1 MTTSLHPDVTSLH
14 PDFISFHPDV
24 TSLHPDVTSLHPDV
38 ISLHP
43 DINLH
48 SLTLYPKLGF
58 PTSLKFHSEI
68 HSYTIFRLPRIDGSL
83 DRSRKP
89 RFGSIGRNEDLD
101 RLRENYDDVTG
112 GDFVR
117 PMMRN
122 KFTPTPPPGGA
133 SVPTNGTR
141 ANRDGS
147 TNRDGKPRFQTDVKA
162 LIRTYKKVA
171 YL

>member
-1 MTTSLHPDVTSLH
+1 MSINPSGKYITFTPDLPSIYLQHTVNL
-14 PDFISFHPDV
+14 PSF
-24 TSLHPDVTSLHPDV
+24 L
-38 ISLHP
+38 
-43 DINLH
+43 
-48 SLTLYPKLGF
+48 
-58 PTSLKFHSEI
+58 
-68 HSYTIFRLPRIDGSL
+68 RLPRIDGSL

-133 SVPTNGTR
+133 SVPTNTSSR
-141 ANRDGS
+141 PNRDGS

>member
-1 MTTSLHPDVTSLH
+1 MN
-14 PDFISFHPDV
+14 F
-24 TSLHPDVTSLHPDV
+24 
-38 ISLHP
+38 
-43 DINLH
+43 
-48 SLTLYPKLGF
+48 
-58 PTSLKFHSEI
+58 
-68 HSYTIFRLPRIDGSL
+68 IFRLPRIDGSL

-141 ANRDGS
+141 QNRDGS